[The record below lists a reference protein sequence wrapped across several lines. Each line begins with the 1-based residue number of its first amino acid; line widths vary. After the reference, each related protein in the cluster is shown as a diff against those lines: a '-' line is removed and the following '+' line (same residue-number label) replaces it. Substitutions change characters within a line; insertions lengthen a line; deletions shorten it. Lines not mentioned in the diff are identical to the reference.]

1 MPKVS
6 VITPTY
12 NRADMLGQAVQSVL
26 DQDFTDWELIIVD
39 DGSRDNTR
47 EVVAGFADPR
57 IRYIY
62 QENKGLPAAR
72 NTGIR
77 NAQGQY
83 IAFLDS
89 DDLFLSHK
97 LAEEVAILDG
107 RPDLGLVAC
116 GHFEVDRNLRV
127 LREMRP
133 WQSHPQ
139 LDLTTWLLTCPLVVS
154 TVLVRREWLERVG
167 LFDEQMRYVEDWDL
181 WLRLSYAG
189 CRMGWLQRPVCC
201 YRIHGSTMTRNVQLM
216 KAGMLAMFDKFY
228 AQPDLP
234 AEALALREMAYANV
248 YLNTAARAYAAGD
261 VEEGK
266 ECLARAIALNP
277 ALRQGSPPRALDS
290 LASFALTPSV
300 NNAEA
305 FMEAV
310 VSNLPEGV
318 GIPRYSRR
326 KARGLLHAVNAF
338 EHGRREERVAA
349 ARHALSALLYD
360 PVWLRNRG
368 LLSLVGRAIGRR
380 SA

>member
-6 VITPTY
+6 IITPTY
-12 NRADMLGQAVQSVL
+12 NRTDMLGQAIQSVL
-26 DQDFTDWELIIVD
+26 DQDFTAWELIVVD
-39 DGSRDNTR
+39 DGSRDPTR
-47 EVVAGFADPR
+47 EIVAGFTDPR

-62 QENKGLPAAR
+62 QENKGLPGAR

-77 NAQGQY
+77 NARGQY

-97 LAEEVAILDG
+97 LMEETATLDR

-116 GHFEVDRNLRV
+116 GHLEVDRELRV
-127 LREMRP
+127 LREVRP

-139 LDLTTWLLTCPLVVS
+139 LNLTTWLLTCPLVVS

-189 CRMGWLQRPVCC
+189 CRMEWLKRPLCC

-228 AQPDLP
+228 AQPGLQP
-234 AEALALREMAYANV
+234 EVLALREAAYANV
-248 YLNTAARAYAAGD
+248 YLNAAARAYAAGE
-261 VEEGK
+261 VKEGK
-266 ECLARAIALNP
+266 ECLARAVALDP
-277 ALRQGSPPRALDS
+277 SLAQGNPPRMLDS

-300 NNAEA
+300 NHAET
-305 FMEAV
+305 FMDVV
-310 VSNLPEGV
+310 VSNLPEGA

-326 KARGLLHAVNAF
+326 KARGLLHAVAAF
-338 EHGRREERVAA
+338 EHDGRREQVAA
-349 ARHALSALLYD
+349 ARDALAALLHD
-360 PVWLRNRG
+360 PSWARNRG
-368 LLSLVGRAIGRR
+368 LLSLIGRSLGR
-380 SA
+380 MLA